1 MSQQDRPASLRRTPR
16 PARDESVDPIDTRP
30 APPATPAQAAP
41 SVSTRPEQTPDAGSA
56 DAPSTATAPA
66 TSTAPPASTTPAAA
80 APRGRRRAEPTV
92 PFSSRIA
99 PEIDDLL
106 HEAVA
111 SGRAATIRAAL
122 EEAIRKTWG

>member
-1 MSQQDRPASLRRTPR
+1 MSQQDRPTSLRRAPR

-30 APPATPAQAAP
+30 APTSPATPSQSAP
-41 SVSTRPEQTPDAGSA
+41 SVTARPEQTPAAAPA
-56 DAPSTATAPA
+56 DAPAPA
-66 TSTAPPASTTPAAA
+66 PTASTTPAAA
-80 APRGRRRAEPTV
+80 TPRGRRRAEPTV

-99 PEIDDLL
+99 PEVDDLL